1 MEKYMF
7 LNVDYDATLTLI
19 DWNLPDVQISII
31 TNNRPRSLLRLLRSL
46 ENARYFG
53 DTLDLRLN
61 MEDTADPI
69 TENLVADLRW
79 EHGTVFV
86 HHRVAHGGLLT
97 AVVESWYPRSNDSY
111 GLLLEDDV
119 EVSPLFYAWLKL
131 ALLRYR

>member
-1 MEKYMF
+1 MEKYNSQF
-7 LNVDYDATLTLI
+7 VYDVTLTVI
-19 DWNLPDVQISII
+19 DWNIPSVQISII
-31 TNNRPRSLLRLLRSL
+31 TNNRPHSLLRLLRSL

-61 MEDTADPI
+61 MEDSADPI
-69 TENLVADLRW
+69 TKQLAADLQW

-86 HHRVAHGGLLT
+86 HHRIAHGGLLT

-131 ALLRYR
+131 CLLRYR